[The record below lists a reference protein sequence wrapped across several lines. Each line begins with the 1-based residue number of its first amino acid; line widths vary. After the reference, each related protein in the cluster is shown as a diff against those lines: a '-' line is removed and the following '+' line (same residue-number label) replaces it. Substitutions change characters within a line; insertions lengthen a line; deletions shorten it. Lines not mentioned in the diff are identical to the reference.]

1 MHLLVGLG
9 NPGTKYADTRHN
21 VGFMVIDELLHRW
34 GGSNYR
40 RHCRSL
46 VAEER
51 LCGERVALAKP
62 QTFMNK
68 SGEAVAALL
77 SWYKVPMDRL
87 LVIYDDLDL
96 PLGQLRL
103 RTTGSAGGHNGM
115 RSIISCLGRQD
126 IRRLR
131 IGIGAPA
138 GVAVEYV
145 LGRFSSGE
153 RSAVELMIA
162 QAADAVESIL
172 EQGFEAAMNKY
183 NIVKREKAEEGR

>member
-9 NPGTKYADTRHN
+9 NPGDKYADTRHN
-21 VGFMVIDELLHRW
+21 VGFMVMDEVLRRLS
-34 GGSNYR
+34 GSDYR

-51 LCGERVALAKP
+51 LRGERVILAKP

-77 SWYKVPMDRL
+77 GWYKVSMDRL
-87 LVIYDDLDL
+87 LVVYDDLDL

-103 RTTGSAGGHNGM
+103 RITGSAGGHNGM
-115 RSIISCLGRQD
+115 RSIIACLGRQD
-126 IRRLR
+126 IPRLR

-138 GVAVEYV
+138 GDGTVGYV
-145 LGRFSSGE
+145 LGRFSPRE
-153 RSAVELMIA
+153 RPEVELMIA
-162 QAADAVESIL
+162 QAADAVELVL

-183 NIVKREKAEEGR
+183 N

>member
-1 MHLLVGLG
+1 MYLLVGLG

-21 VGFMVIDELLHRW
+21 VGFMVIDALLGRW

-51 LCGERVALAKP
+51 LCEERVVLAKP

-77 SWYKVPMDRL
+77 GWYKVSIDRL
-87 LVIYDDLDL
+87 LIIYDDLDL

-131 IGIGAPA
+131 IGIGAPTA
-138 GVAVEYV
+138 GIAVEYV

-162 QAADAVESIL
+162 QAADAVELIL
-172 EQGFEAAMNKY
+172 EQSFEAAMNKY
-183 NIVKREKAEEGR
+183 NRDK